1 MSSLKYDFAH
11 ILLEKREELPQFMN
25 FIGNLILVV
34 CVCVCIQTT
43 YNNYFLDFHI
53 YNISHQFTDLKNHHS

>member
-34 CVCVCIQTT
+34 CVCVCASKQHTT
-43 YNNYFLDFHI
+43 ITSWTFIFITLVTSLQI
-53 YNISHQFTDLKNHHS
+53 